1 MYYSIYN
8 DNKINTNTF
17 YTENLIKLVHF
28 PSTVRTPP
36 NRLKNYFI
44 GELTKK
50 IKPQFDSI
58 ITTSSI
64 TLPKNKTFHN
74 FRYNNSSHKIK
85 QKKFN
90 FKSDNFPLLI
100 HRSLPNKS
108 INGWSNTKNIKIV
121 KNDYKNKYDLYY
133 KEIIFPY
140 NKPKI
145 LNPNIIN
152 YNKSMIYKN
161 PSFNT
166 IKNNRK
172 KRLFLKSFTRLHLLI
187 DKSCNEKKVS
197 E

>member
-8 DNKINTNTF
+8 DNKINTSTF
-17 YTENLIKLVHF
+17 YTENLIKYVHF

-58 ITTSSI
+58 ITTSSTSI
-64 TLPKNKTFHN
+64 QKNKTLNN
-74 FRYNNSSHKIK
+74 FRYNNNSSHKIK

-100 HRSLPNKS
+100 HRSLPNNS
-108 INGWSNTKNIKIV
+108 INGWSNTKNIKLV

-133 KEIIFPY
+133 KELIFP
-140 NKPKI
+140 
-145 LNPNIIN
+145 
-152 YNKSMIYKN
+152 
-161 PSFNT
+161 
-166 IKNNRK
+166 
-172 KRLFLKSFTRLHLLI
+172 
-187 DKSCNEKKVS
+187 
-197 E
+197 